1 MISRHPANRASSPKM
16 WCKHFHTSQFD
27 CHEQERQLRKYGNF
41 RKENQIFRAAMWWK
55 KDWKIV
61 IEKKQAQNSFCLLSC
76 AHFIWW
82 YHAPI
87 CGIASAWCLSF
98 IKLPCSKISSFT
110 FYYSKK
116 NLHAINNTSSS
127 QVQLHQFNLTK
138 VQLRR
143 VIEMETMAQ
152 LKLNLAGAQKQG
164 QRLRALH
171 KNSLWHESGLFA
183 PL

>member
-1 MISRHPANRASSPKM
+1 M
-16 WCKHFHTSQFD
+16 
-27 CHEQERQLRKYGNF
+27 
-41 RKENQIFRAAMWWK
+41 WK
-55 KDWKIV
+55 KTLD
-61 IEKKQAQNSFCLLSC
+61 
-76 AHFIWW
+76 
-82 YHAPI
+82 
-87 CGIASAWCLSF
+87 
-98 IKLPCSKISSFT
+98 
-110 FYYSKK
+110 
-116 NLHAINNTSSS
+116 AINSTTSP
-127 QVQLHQFNLTK
+127 QVQLQQLDLTK